1 MQDERVVQTV
11 LGPLPA
17 AALGRTMAHEHV
29 FFDLS
34 CYYAQA
40 EDDPTGALGAA
51 PVAPERQWWLRS
63 HPMNSRPNLL
73 QQDLE
78 VAVAEVGQY
87 RAAGGETIVD
97 VTTVGIAPNPLG
109 LAEVSRR
116 TGVQILAGTG
126 FYIGG
131 SYESVVPDMS
141 VEALADYMRRE
152 LLEGIAGTPVRAG
165 LIGELGVGNPPSVM
179 EQRVLVAAGRVQRE
193 MGCAVSLHPV
203 WGTRPAENALSV
215 ARLALEVGLDPQRTA
230 ICHLDVR
237 FRDSMEHY
245 REVGREGFYLELDTF
260 GRETYYPHVDTQLP
274 SDAERIRTVVGLL
287 QEGFG
292 ERVLVGADICFSNEL
307 VRHGGHG
314 YAHVLRT
321 VCPRLE
327 RQGVDADALRVILVH
342 NPRRWLAGA

>member
-1 MQDERVVQTV
+1 V
-11 LGPLPA
+11 LGPVA
-17 AALGRTMAHEHV
+17 GAALGPTMAHEHV

-34 CYYAQA
+34 CYYSRA
-40 EDDPTGALGAA
+40 EDDPTGALGEA

-63 HPMNSRPNLL
+63 HPMNSRPNLI

-78 VAVAEVGQY
+78 AAVAEVGQF

-97 VTTVGIAPNPLG
+97 VTTVGIAPNPTG

-116 TGVQILAGTG
+116 TGVQIVAGTG

-131 SYESVVPDMS
+131 SYERVVPEMS
-141 VEALADYMRRE
+141 VEELADYMRRE
-152 LLEGIAGTPVRAG
+152 LLEGIAGTAVRAG
-165 LIGELGVGNPPSVM
+165 LIGELGVGNPPTEM
-179 EQRVLVAAGRVQRE
+179 ERRVLVAAGRVQGE
-193 MGCAVSLHPV
+193 VGCAVSLHPV
-203 WGTRPAENALSV
+203 WGSDPVQSALGV
-215 ARLALEVGLDPQRTA
+215 ARLALGVGLDPRRTA

-237 FRDSMEHY
+237 FRDAMAPY
-245 REVGREGFYLELDTF
+245 REVGREGFFLELDTF

-292 ERVLVGADICFSNEL
+292 EQVLVGADICFSNEL
-307 VRHGGHG
+307 VQHGGHG

-327 RQGVDADALRVILVH
+327 RKGVEGAALETILVA